1 MSFWLELLHH
11 HSFTLNNHSIFHC
24 GVFFL
29 SCLSLNTHWAAVSPS
44 LVFAVSPMADTWP
57 PISGHTSMV
66 HASDTPLY
74 FIFENSVMAV
84 VREINCDLPVFRG
97 KPLCEPYFGG
107 VSKCLILFLLYY
119 FQPLRQC
126 VFLSNIPH
134 LSLVTFN
141 FLLWLIIPSSCP
153 FSFKYIKLFIIPQ
166 GWMYF
171 AYRVAVYMTHGADI
185 ISQSKSRVHP
195 LNFRPNSF
203 LFKLY

>member
-1 MSFWLELLHH
+1 MNSVSFKPSLPPCQICLLFLSVKDREFLRNPTISTSSLSLIQCFICVLLIQLLHH

-29 SCLSLNTHWAAVSPS
+29 SCLSLLTHWATASPS
-44 LVFAVSPMADTWP
+44 LVFAVSPKAETRP
-57 PISGHTSMV
+57 PISGHTSKV
-66 HASDTPLY
+66 HASDAPLY

-97 KPLCEPYFGG
+97 
-107 VSKCLILFLLYY
+107 VSQCLTLFLLYY

-141 FLLWLIIPSSCP
+141 FLL
-153 FSFKYIKLFIIPQ
+153 
-166 GWMYF
+166 
-171 AYRVAVYMTHGADI
+171 
-185 ISQSKSRVHP
+185 
-195 LNFRPNSF
+195 
-203 LFKLY
+203 